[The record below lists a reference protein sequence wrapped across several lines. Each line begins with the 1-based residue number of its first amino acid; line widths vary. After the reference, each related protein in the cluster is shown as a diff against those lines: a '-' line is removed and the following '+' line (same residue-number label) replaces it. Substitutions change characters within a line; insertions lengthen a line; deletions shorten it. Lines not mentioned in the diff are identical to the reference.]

1 MLCVADN
8 KVRAAW
14 RCPQSNGSFLPARVV
29 SLFSDSEFP
38 CLKTRPKPVIFGLY
52 GWSPD
57 YGFRYIHPANR
68 RAFELLEPVG
78 KLFEKITEDEDGEWI
93 TIRYD
98 EQQFL
103 VRPEL
108 FKEIYH
114 KPTFSFGDSV
124 EETTPQPGQYRHF
137 GHISDVFWDEATD
150 TATYQIVE
158 RKRKLPRVFQA
169 SELRTD

>member
-1 MLCVADN
+1 MPAPVVA
-8 KVRAAW
+8 
-14 RCPQSNGSFLPARVV
+14 L
-29 SLFSDSEFP
+29 LSDSEFRS
-38 CLKTRPKPVIFGLY
+38 LKTRPKPVIFGLY
-52 GWSPD
+52 GWSSE

-78 KLFEKITEDEDGEWI
+78 KLFEKIAEDDEGEWI

-108 FKEIYH
+108 FKEIHH
-114 KPTFSFGDSV
+114 KPAFSFGDSV
-124 EETTPQPGQYRHF
+124 EEVTPAPGQYRHF
-137 GHISDVFWDEATD
+137 GLISDVFWDEATD

-158 RKRKLPRVFQA
+158 RKRKLPRVFA
-169 SELRTD
+169 AAELRAD

>member
-1 MLCVADN
+1 MAEAFCRPALLLC
-8 KVRAAW
+8 
-14 RCPQSNGSFLPARVV
+14 
-29 SLFSDSEFP
+29 FP
-38 CLKTRPKPVIFGLY
+38 NPENIRLKTRPKPVVFGLY

-78 KLFEKITEDEDGEWI
+78 KLFEKIAEDEEGEWI
-93 TIRYD
+93 TLRYD

-114 KPTFSFGDSV
+114 KPAFSFGDAV
-124 EETTPQPGQYRHF
+124 EEITPQPGQYRHF
-137 GHISDVFWDEATD
+137 GHVSDVFWNEATD

-158 RKRKLPRVFQA
+158 RKRKLPRVFAA
-169 SELRTD
+169 SELRAD

>member
-1 MLCVADN
+1 MCSVCLLGC
-8 KVRAAW
+8 
-14 RCPQSNGSFLPARVV
+14 
-29 SLFSDSEFP
+29 SLNLES
-38 CLKTRPKPVIFGLY
+38 CRLKTRPKPVIFGLY
-52 GWSPD
+52 GWSSE

-78 KLFEKITEDEDGEWI
+78 KLFEKISEDDDEEWI

-108 FKEIYH
+108 FKEIYI

-124 EETTPQPGQYRHF
+124 EEITPAPGHYRHF
-137 GHISDVFWDEATD
+137 GLISDVFWDDATD

-158 RKRKLPRVFQA
+158 HKRKLPRVFGA
-169 SELRTD
+169 AELRAD